1 MAWQNKNFAYS
12 TLNGGVLIG
21 DLSLVVTTGA
31 NFPATGNFMLVIWD
45 QAYANPSFDATREL
59 VLCTARTADTITITR
74 AQEGTS
80 AKAWNS
86 GDKVASV
93 YTAAMLDTVV
103 LLAEAQT
110 LTNKTLTTPTIASMV
125 NANHTHDAGAGGGL
139 IPASSIGSG
148 TLVHERGGL
157 EADVSAYSGL
167 VKITGGVTSAVA
179 APTSTIVGI
188 SDSQTLSNKTL
199 GTTVLTGDL
208 YNVAWTDWSASA
220 APVGWNSSGLTTKV
234 YYKRVGKLIL
244 VSFYIYGTSTTTAAS
259 FTAPVRCSGDLST
272 AFVGLCK
279 AYDNGAELTT
289 MGHCSCSLGS
299 TSYIYCYPNGSGL
312 STWTASGSKYVKG
325 SILYEA
331 Y

>member
-103 LLAEAQT
+103 LLTEVQT

-125 NANHTHDAGAGGGL
+125 NANHDHSAGAGGGVL
-139 IPASSIGSG
+139 PVSSIGSG

-188 SDSQTLSNKTL
+188 SDSQSLSNKTL
-199 GTTVLTGDL
+199 VSATISGTLHTT
-208 YNVAWTDWSASA
+208 AWTDWSATAVATGWSTVSTKWVHYKKVGRLIFAKIYVTGTSNSA
-220 APVGWNSSGLTTKV
+220 STSLTLPYASTADGTGFIFFGRGQDNAVDLTTP
-234 YYKRVGKLIL
+234 I
-244 VSFYIYGTSTTTAAS
+244 
-259 FTAPVRCSGDLST
+259 
-272 AFVGLCK
+272 
-279 AYDNGAELTT
+279 
-289 MGHCSCSLGS
+289 LGS
-299 TSYIYCYPNGSGL
+299 VASSAISFFTNAAGAA
-312 STWTASGSKYVKG
+312 WTASGTKMVMM
-325 SILYEA
+325 SIWYEA
-331 Y
+331 TS